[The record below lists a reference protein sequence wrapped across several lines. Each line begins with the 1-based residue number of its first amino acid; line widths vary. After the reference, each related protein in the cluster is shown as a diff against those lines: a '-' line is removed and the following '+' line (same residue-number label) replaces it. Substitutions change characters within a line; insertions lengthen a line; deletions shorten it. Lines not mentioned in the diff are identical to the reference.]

1 MNPLLEAPFDQAETV
16 GLRHDDAG
24 VARKTCRIT
33 LNQGRPVLR
42 WLEAT
47 AQTIDLIDFRLDDLE
62 RTHSKKVWQSMLD

>member
-1 MNPLLEAPFDQAETV
+1 MNPLLEAAETV
-16 GLRHDDAG
+16 DLCHDDAG

-47 AQTIDLIDFRLDDLE
+47 TQTIDLIDFRLDDLE
-62 RTHSKKVWQSMLD
+62 RTHWKKVWRSMLD